1 MLSALA
7 AFLLLAAAV
16 GALGGI
22 SAESSSADANKEK
35 FNTQIE
41 EFESKY
47 GKLSETELEALK
59 DKYYDAYDPF
69 DSSTWFN
76 RGDYKDGAQDF
87 LDRLSTALNELPPMP
102 EMYTS
107 AELQDI
113 YNKAAGEIDAETSSI
128 QNIYDSILNR
138 QTEAYQNELDA
149 SNDAYNAYSNQVLAN
164 QLQSQNAMQ
173 GAYRAE
179 LDRAQR
185 NAITRGAS
193 AATRL
198 VANINANLGMQNQSA
213 QQALET
219 SNTLAQAL
227 LNQRQAAAG
236 LRQQYSSDLNSHAAQ
251 SADLRR
257 GATERRHAYGTEKQN
272 YAQYLR
278 ETDYNNWDRRITD
291 EYSDDPVLEGMLRR
305 RASQRSRSSTNSTI

>member
-1 MLSALA
+1 MLFGLTMLLLALA
-7 AFLLLAAAV
+7 A
-16 GALGGI
+16 GAGI
-22 SAESSSADANKEK
+22 VSTTDVSKSEYEKQISDLEKEYGVTLTK
-35 FNTQIE
+35 E
-41 EFESKY
+41 ERDY
-47 GKLSETELEALK
+47 LK
-59 DKYYDAYDPF
+59 DEFGDKSYEFFDAD
-69 DSSTWFN
+69 TW
-76 RGDYKDGAQDF
+76 GDQTDYEGRKDWF
-87 LDRLSTALNELPPMP
+87 ERLSTALNELPPMP

-113 YNKAAGEIDAETSSI
+113 YNKATGEIDAETSAI

-149 SNDAYNAYSNQVLAN
+149 SNDAYNAYANQVLAN

-179 LDRAQR
+179 LNRAQR

-236 LRQQYSSDLNSHAAQ
+236 LRQQYSSDLNTNAAQ

-257 GATERRHAYGTEKQN
+257 GATERRHSYGTEKQN

-278 ETDYNNWDRRITD
+278 ENDYNIWDRRITD

>member
-1 MLSALA
+1 MLFGLTMLLLALA
-7 AFLLLAAAV
+7 AGAGAV
-16 GALGGI
+16 STADVSKSEYDKQI
-22 SAESSSADANKEK
+22 SDLEKEYGVTLTKAERD
-35 FNTQIE
+35 
-41 EFESKY
+41 Y
-47 GKLSETELEALK
+47 LK
-59 DKYYDAYDPF
+59 DEFGDKSYEFFDAD
-69 DSSTWFN
+69 TW
-76 RGDYKDGAQDF
+76 GDQTDYEGRKDWF
-87 LDRLSTALNELPPMP
+87 ERLSTALNELPPMP

-107 AELQDI
+107 TELQDI
-113 YNKAAGEIDAETSSI
+113 YNKAAGEIDAETSAI

-149 SNDAYNAYSNQVLAN
+149 SNDTYNAYANQVLAN

-236 LRQQYSSDLNSHAAQ
+236 LRQQYSSDLNTNAAQ

-257 GATERRHAYGTEKQN
+257 GATERRHSYGTEKQN

-278 ETDYNNWDRRITD
+278 ENDYNNWDRRITD

-305 RASQRSRSSTNSTI
+305 RASQRSRSSTASTI